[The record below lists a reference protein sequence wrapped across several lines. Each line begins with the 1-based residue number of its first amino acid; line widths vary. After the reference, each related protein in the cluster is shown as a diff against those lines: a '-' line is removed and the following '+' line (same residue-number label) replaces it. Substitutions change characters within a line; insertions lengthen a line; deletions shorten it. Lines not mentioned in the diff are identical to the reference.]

1 MVHIVIDTRKMQTF
15 IQKLQYLQN
24 IIIGNVSIS
33 TISIIEHFINSII
46 IELATFLQHIGLFP
60 FNCSLNTG
68 VWEYIETTRDQVRD
82 LEHRVR
88 LAKENVEAIRR
99 SMEEWSHTSLYQR
112 KEDKNNTLLNLE
124 VTWKMWDQTCRQCLV
139 DPSLICPVQNLKS
152 IHEAV
157 NFIAPPKVIF
167 YRLVLVFGAPLN
179 FRQLYSGLYQIGYTL
194 PKYFFCFKVIQ
205 YNIFRSFGRLL
216 SILVRFST

>member
-1 MVHIVIDTRKMQTF
+1 MQLLITLWCILLLILEKCKHY

-60 FNCSLNTG
+60 FNCSLISG
-68 VWEYIETTRDQVRD
+68 VWEYIETTRDQMRD

-88 LAKENVEAIRR
+88 LAKENVVAIRR

-124 VTWKMWDQTCRQCLV
+124 VTWKMWDQTRRQCLV
-139 DPSLICPVQNLKS
+139 DPSLICLVQNLKS

-157 NFIAPPKVIF
+157 NFITPPKVIF
-167 YRLVLVFGAPLN
+167 
-179 FRQLYSGLYQIGYTL
+179 
-194 PKYFFCFKVIQ
+194 
-205 YNIFRSFGRLL
+205 SFGIPCP
-216 SILVRFST
+216 SKF